1 MQPAPLLFHAERHE
15 PLGGAPWNAAQALAA
30 IRGIVSDV
38 EARRIAPAHW
48 PVHPLDGPADGGQTP
63 SSGYKSVYLGA
74 AGVLWTLW
82 TLQQQGAVVLQRDPR
97 GDLAA
102 LDAAYRAE
110 PDEGS
115 VIPSH
120 YLGEVG
126 ILLVMWRL
134 AGSAASANAAE
145 VADRLHAA
153 VHDNIEHPSNEA
165 LWAAPGTMLAAWHL
179 WRATGE
185 TRWRALVQANIEQLW
200 RTWLPDE
207 AHHGPLWTQAL
218 PGSRPVQYLGAGH
231 GYAGNVCS
239 LLKTANLLDAERRAF
254 LYTRCVHTLQAWA
267 RRDATGAVNWPAGTY
282 TPRADGPQMLVQ
294 WCHGAPGIVTALADF
309 PLRRSPELDGLLLA
323 AGQAIWQA
331 GPLAKGPGLCH
342 GTAGNAAALLA
353 LYRRSGDT
361 LWLNRARALAM
372 HAIVQCND
380 ARAAHGQGRYSVW
393 TGDPG
398 LALVLWQCIQ
408 GTAGLPLLDFID

>member
-1 MQPAPLLFHAERHE
+1 VQPATLLFHPERHE
-15 PLGGAPWNAAQALAA
+15 PLRGAPWDAGQARAA
-30 IRGIVSDV
+30 IEAIVRDT

-48 PVHPLDGPADGGQTP
+48 PAHPQDDDGKAPP
-63 SSGYKSVYLGA
+63 SGYKSVYLGA

-82 TLQQQGAVVLQRDPR
+82 HLQQQGAVVLQRDPR
-97 GDLAA
+97 DDLAA
-102 LDAAYRAE
+102 MDAAYRAE
-110 PDEGS
+110 PDDGV

-134 AGSAASANAAE
+134 GGAAD

-153 VHDNIEHPSNEA
+153 VRSNIHHPSNEA

-185 TRWRALVQANIEQLW
+185 ARWRELVQDNIEQLW
-200 RTWLPDE
+200 RTWLPDD
-207 AHHGPLWTQAL
+207 ANHGPLWTQSIS
-218 PGSRPVQYLGAGH
+218 GNGVQYLGAGH

-239 LLKTANLLDAERRAF
+239 LLKTAELLDTPRRE
-254 LYTRCVHTLQAWA
+254 LLHTRCAHTLQSWA
-267 RRDATGAVNWPAGTY
+267 RQAADGAVNWPAGTY
-282 TPRADGPQMLVQ
+282 TPRADGPQMMMQ
-294 WCHGAPGIVTALADF
+294 WCHGAPGFVTALADL
-309 PLRRSPELDGLLLA
+309 PPQRVPELDALLLA

-331 GPLAKGPGLCH
+331 GPLTKGPGLCH
-342 GTAGNAAALLA
+342 GTAGNAAALLV
-353 LYRRSGDT
+353 LYRRSGDP
-361 LWLNRARALAM
+361 LWLARARAFAM
-372 HAIVQCND
+372 HAMLQS
-380 ARAAHGQGRYSVW
+380 AEAQATHGQGRYSVW

-408 GTAGLPLLDFID
+408 GTAGLPLLDLVD